1 MWPDEAS
8 LDDQGESAGSEG
20 GGECFGEVMSTRGD
34 RSESSAPDCS
44 GGKGERP
51 TLTEGDGGLLGARDE
66 WEMMTPDE
74 QVCGPVVVICLT
86 GNRVFRRVRI
96 FSWILKRVG
105 VQQKLRFF
113 AY

>member
-8 LDDQGESAGSEG
+8 LDDEGESAGSEG
-20 GGECFGEVMSTRGD
+20 GGECFGEVVSTRGH
-34 RSESSAPDCS
+34 RGESNAPDWS

-74 QVCGPVVVICLT
+74 QVCSTCSHRLFGRHSI
-86 GNRVFRRVRI
+86 RRVR
-96 FSWILKRVG
+96 FCLLVLKWVG
-105 VQQKLRFF
+105 VQQNLRFF
-113 AY
+113 GC